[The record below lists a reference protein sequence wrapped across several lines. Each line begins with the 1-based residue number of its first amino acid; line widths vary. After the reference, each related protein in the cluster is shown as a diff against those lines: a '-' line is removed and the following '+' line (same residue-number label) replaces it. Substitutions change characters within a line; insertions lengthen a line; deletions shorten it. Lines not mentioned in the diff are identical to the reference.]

1 MGKMLLVEQGRN
13 LGRMLLVDI
22 RRAFGSWTVWVGAL
36 LLFVAL
42 VMPVA
47 TEIFIGFNPSSS
59 NAIDR
64 FFMAFIASGGLFLA
78 PVLCC
83 LPMGVSF
90 SDDHLTGFG
99 WMTVQ
104 RIGIR
109 RYLLGRIL
117 STALSGGITLFLGVV
132 LHIAFCL
139 IVFTGDPS
147 IDQNLA
153 SFLNTHRTWGAYT
166 WLPEGVNAG
175 YWLMLAYGLQYFL
188 WGAVWAVAGL
198 AISALVINRYAALA
212 LPFIVVITLWYLFGR
227 LELLY
232 LSPYSYLEPFG
243 IFSSLWHLLIGY
255 GVQLAMFS
263 SLFLLAGRRR
273 LFYG

>member
-1 MGKMLLVEQGRN
+1 MRTVKPERGRSV
-13 LGRMLLVDI
+13 GRMILVDM

-42 VMPVA
+42 AIPVA
-47 TEIFIGFNPSSS
+47 DNIFTGSDLSYL

-64 FFMAFIASGGLFLA
+64 FLFTFIASGGGFLA

-90 SDDHLTGFG
+90 SDDYLTGFG

-117 STALSGGITLFLGVV
+117 STALSGGFTLFLGVV
-132 LHIAFCL
+132 LHIAFCF
-139 IVFTGDPS
+139 IVFTGDPN
-147 IDQNLA
+147 IDPNLA
-153 SFLNTHRTWGAYT
+153 SYLDAHRSWGAYS

-198 AISALVINRYAALA
+198 AFSALVVNRYAALA

-227 LELLY
+227 LRLLY
-232 LSPYSYLEPFG
+232 LSSYSYLHPYG

-255 GVQLAMFS
+255 GVQLALFS

-273 LFYG
+273 LLHG